1 MASPKQLFTD
11 INSGKFK
18 PVYYFFGHEEYRVT
32 EARKYLVSRFLP
44 DLQQAGNHIRIDGRK
59 TSTANLLAELAA
71 LPMLG
76 DRQVFSISDIQSYKP
91 TEREK
96 IFKIINPP
104 DPNRI
109 IIFST
114 PAQRTPKKNSAFYKS
129 ILKSAEIVEFQKL
142 TMAESAAQ
150 ITAKLKREEINIE
163 PDAIRLLSQILAG
176 NRGAL
181 EGELNKLIN
190 FKNKGETVS
199 LDDIQKVSSG
209 YEVYNIFNLAD
220 RIISGN
226 SYLVLK
232 MIRSLFS
239 EGVSAIALVTLLQQH
254 FISIYLVKNH
264 KNPVGNRAFLI
275 PNFRVQGEKFSN
287 QQLEKYIIEI
297 ARLDSE
303 LRQNRMK
310 PEQAMEILALKISS
324 GN

>member
-1 MASPKQLFTD
+1 MASPKQLFSD

-18 PVYYFFGHEEYRVT
+18 PVYYFFGYEEYRVT
-32 EARKYLVSRFLP
+32 EARKYLVSHFLP
-44 DLQQAGNHIRIDGRK
+44 DLQHIGNHIRIDGK
-59 TSTANLLAELAA
+59 NTSTANLLAELAA

-76 DRQVFSISDIQSYKP
+76 ERQVFSITDIQSYKP

-96 IFKIINPP
+96 IFKILHPP

-129 ILKSAEIVEFQKL
+129 MLKSAESVEFQKL
-142 TMAESAAQ
+142 TMAESTAQ
-150 ITAKLKREEINIE
+150 ITAKLKREELNIE
-163 PDAIRLLSQILAG
+163 PDAIRLLSQLLAG
-176 NRGAL
+176 NRGAM

-190 FKNKGETVS
+190 FKSKGETISVADIRNVS
-199 LDDIQKVSSG
+199 TG
-209 YEVYNIFNLAD
+209 YEIYNIFNLAD
-220 RIISGN
+220 RVVSGN
-226 SYLVLK
+226 SHLVLK
-232 MIRSLFS
+232 MIRSLLS
-239 EGVSAIALVTLLQQH
+239 EGISAIALVTLLQQH
-254 FISIYLVKNH
+254 FISIYLVKNR

-275 PNFRVQGEKFSN
+275 PNFRSQGEKFTN

-297 ARLDSE
+297 AKLDSD

-310 PEQAMEILALKISS
+310 PEQAMEMLALKITS